1 MDMFCSSGFSMI
13 SWTLHKLS
21 AMLDLI
27 AFQKKEKNEWFKKKK
42 KSPQGYSSWRDP
54 SFSEK
59 INEGNLFK

>member
-1 MDMFCSSGFSMI
+1 MI

-42 KSPQGYSSWRDP
+42 TLKATAPEEILHFQKRLMKATCLSKKSISC
-54 SFSEK
+54 F
-59 INEGNLFK
+59 